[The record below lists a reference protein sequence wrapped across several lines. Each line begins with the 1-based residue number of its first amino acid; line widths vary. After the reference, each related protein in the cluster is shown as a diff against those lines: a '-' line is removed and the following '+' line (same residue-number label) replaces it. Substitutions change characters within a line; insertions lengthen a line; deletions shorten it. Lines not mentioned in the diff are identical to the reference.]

1 MNTHRIRELVER
13 TESLDP
19 DPGWFGPVPDGTIKK
34 VERALGVRL
43 PPSFREFVKQ
53 VGGGG
58 PLSISGIDPEEPLGD
73 EGTPSLH
80 YDTTTYREYEADDAR
95 EEPFPSHLLV
105 VRRDP
110 EDHYTFCLDLS
121 AAPAATPDA
130 EAPVVVYN
138 TEDGSVERYAADFPA
153 FYERLLVQELGD
165 DGDDADDEA
174 S

>member
-1 MNTHRIRELVER
+1 MNTERIRELVAR

-19 DPGWFGPVPDGTIKK
+19 EPGWFGPVPDGTIKK
-34 VERALGVRL
+34 VERTLGVRL

-58 PLSISGIDPEEPLGD
+58 PLSISGIDPDEPMGD

-80 YDTTTYREYEADDAR
+80 YDTTTYREYR
-95 EEPFPSHLLV
+95 EEPFPPHLLV
-105 VRRDP
+105 VSRDP

-121 AAPAATPDA
+121 TAAAPGG

-138 TEDGSVERYAADFPA
+138 TEDGSVERYADDFPA
-153 FYERLLVQELGD
+153 FYERLLVQELGGDGD
-165 DGDDADDEA
+165 DGDDDEA